1 MEAEGARTRRK
12 AERVVSEENNTG
24 ARKFPKSLEIA
35 AESVCFLLVQY
46 FLACFML
53 SMRAS
58 LVYIIVFAANVFVL
72 IKYGETLARLTES
85 RMPRAAIFVLY
96 LAALAASVYFFGY
109 FPVSPE
115 RAELPL

>member
-1 MEAEGARTRRK
+1 MLILRLEDGYT
-12 AERVVSEENNTG
+12 
-24 ARKFPKSLEIA
+24 KSGID
-35 AESVCFLLVQY
+35 SFLLVQY

-85 RMPRAAIFVLY
+85 RMSRGAIFALY
-96 LAALAASVYFFGY
+96 LAALAASVYLLLSI
-109 FPVSPE
+109 PVRKNICFHYNNAP
-115 RAELPL
+115 RLFIPRLTPA

>member
-1 MEAEGARTRRK
+1 MEAEGARARRK
-12 AERVVSEENNTG
+12 AERAVSEENNTG
-24 ARKFPKSLEIA
+24 ARKFPKALEIA
-35 AESVCFLLVQY
+35 AESVSFLLVQY

-58 LVYIIVFAANVFVL
+58 PVYIIVFAANVFIF

-85 RMPRAAIFVLY
+85 RMERAAIFALY
-96 LAALAASVYFFGY
+96 FAALAASVYFLGY

>member
-12 AERVVSEENNTG
+12 AEKAVSEENNTG
-24 ARKFPKSLEIA
+24 ARKFPKALEIVV
-35 AESVCFLLVQY
+35 ESVNFLLVQY

-53 SMRAS
+53 SMRAGF
-58 LVYIIVFAANVFVL
+58 VYIIVFAANVFVL

-85 RMPRAAIFVLY
+85 RMSRGAIFALY
-96 LAALAASVYFFGY
+96 FAALAASVYFFGY

-115 RAELPL
+115 RAELAL

>member
-1 MEAEGARTRRK
+1 MSAGSGAG
-12 AERVVSEENNTG
+12 V
-24 ARKFPKSLEIA
+24 RKFPKALEIVV
-35 AESVCFLLVQY
+35 ESVNFLLVQY

-72 IKYGETLARLTES
+72 IKYGETLARLTDGRMS
-85 RMPRAAIFVLY
+85 RGAIFAFY
-96 LAALAASVYFFGY
+96 FAALAASVYFFGY

-115 RAELPL
+115 RAALPL

>member
-12 AERVVSEENNTG
+12 AEKAVSEENNTG
-24 ARKFPKSLEIA
+24 ARKFPKALEIVV
-35 AESVCFLLVQY
+35 ESVNFLLVHY

-58 LVYIIVFAANVFVL
+58 IVYIIVFAANVFVL
-72 IKYGETLARLTES
+72 IKYGETLARLTDCRMS
-85 RMPRAAIFVLY
+85 RGAIFALY
-96 LAALAASVYFFGY
+96 FAALAASVYFFGY

-115 RAELPL
+115 RAALPL

>member
-1 MEAEGARTRRK
+1 MEAEGARARRK
-12 AERVVSEENNTG
+12 TETAVSPGNG
-24 ARKFPKSLEIA
+24 AGVRKFPKALKIA
-35 AESVCFLLVQY
+35 AESVNFLLVQY

-72 IKYGETLARLTES
+72 IKYGETLARLTDG
-85 RMPRAAIFVLY
+85 RMPRAAIFLLY

>member
-1 MEAEGARTRRK
+1 MEAEGARARRK
-12 AERVVSEENNTG
+12 TETAVSPGNG
-24 ARKFPKSLEIA
+24 AGVRKFPKALKIA
-35 AESVCFLLVQY
+35 AESVNFLLVQY

-72 IKYGETLARLTES
+72 IKYGEALARLTDGRMS
-85 RMPRAAIFVLY
+85 RGAIFAFY
-96 LAALAASVYFFGY
+96 FAALAASVYFFGY

-115 RAELPL
+115 RAALPL

>member
-1 MEAEGARTRRK
+1 MSAGSGA
-12 AERVVSEENNTG
+12 G
-24 ARKFPKSLEIA
+24 MRKFPKSLEIA
-35 AESVCFLLVQY
+35 AESVSFLLVQY

-58 LVYIIVFAANVFVL
+58 LVYIIVFAANVFVF

-85 RMPRAAIFVLY
+85 RMERAAIFALY
-96 LAALAASVYFFGY
+96 FAALAAAVWLFGY

-115 RAELPL
+115 LKKLA

>member
-1 MEAEGARTRRK
+1 MEAEGARARRK
-12 AERVVSEENNTG
+12 AEKAVSEENNTG
-24 ARKFPKSLEIA
+24 ARKFPKALEIA
-35 AESVCFLLVQY
+35 AESVNFLLVQY

-72 IKYGETLARLTES
+72 IKYGEALARLTES
-85 RMPRAAIFVLY
+85 RMERAAIFALY
-96 LAALAASVYFFGY
+96 FAALAAAVWLFGY

-115 RAELPL
+115 LKKLA

>member
-1 MEAEGARTRRK
+1 MSAGSGAG
-12 AERVVSEENNTG
+12 V
-24 ARKFPKSLEIA
+24 RKFPKSLEIA
-35 AESVCFLLVQY
+35 AESVSFLLVQY

-85 RMPRAAIFVLY
+85 RMERAAIFALY
-96 LAALAASVYFFGY
+96 FAALAAAVWLFGY

-115 RAELPL
+115 LKKLA

>member
-1 MEAEGARTRRK
+1 M
-12 AERVVSEENNTG
+12 SEENNTG
-24 ARKFPKSLEIA
+24 ARKFPKALEIVV
-35 AESVCFLLVQY
+35 ESVNFLLVHY

-72 IKYGETLARLTES
+72 IKYGETLARLTDN
-85 RMPRAAIFVLY
+85 RMLRAVIFAAY

-115 RAELPL
+115 RAELAL

>member
-1 MEAEGARTRRK
+1 MAAEGARARRK
-12 AERVVSEENNTG
+12 AEIAVSEENNAG
-24 ARKFPKSLEIA
+24 ARKFPKTLEIA
-35 AESVCFLLVQY
+35 AESVNFLLVQY

-58 LVYIIVFAANVFVL
+58 FVYIIVFAANVFVL
-72 IKYGETLARLTES
+72 IKYRETLARLTDG
-85 RMPRAAIFVLY
+85 RMPRAAIFALY

>member
-1 MEAEGARTRRK
+1 MEAKGARTRRK
-12 AERVVSEENNTG
+12 AEKAVSEENNTG

-35 AESVCFLLVQY
+35 AESVSFLLVQY

-53 SMRAS
+53 SMRAGF
-58 LVYIIVFAANVFVL
+58 VYIIVFAANVF
-72 IKYGETLARLTES
+72 IFTKYGETLARLTDN
-85 RMPRAAIFVLY
+85 RMLCAVVFAAY

-115 RAELPL
+115 RAELAL

>member
-1 MEAEGARTRRK
+1 MEAKGAQARRK
-12 AERVVSEENNTG
+12 TETAVSPGNG
-24 ARKFPKSLEIA
+24 AGVRKFPKALKIA
-35 AESVCFLLVQY
+35 AESVNFLLVQY

-72 IKYGETLARLTES
+72 IKYGETLARLTDG
-85 RMPRAAIFVLY
+85 RMPRGAIFALY

>member
-1 MEAEGARTRRK
+1 M
-12 AERVVSEENNTG
+12 SEENNTN
-24 ARKFPKSLEIA
+24 ARKFPKTLEIA
-35 AESVCFLLVQY
+35 VESVNFLLVQY

-58 LVYIIVFAANVFVL
+58 LVYIIVFAANIFVL
-72 IKYGETLARLTES
+72 IKYGETLARLTDN
-85 RMPRAAIFVLY
+85 RMLCAVVFAAY

-115 RAELPL
+115 RAELAL

>member
-1 MEAEGARTRRK
+1 M
-12 AERVVSEENNTG
+12 SEENNTG
-24 ARKFPKSLEIA
+24 ARKFPKAVEIA
-35 AESVCFLLVQY
+35 VESVSFLLVQY

-72 IKYGETLARLTES
+72 IKYGETLARLTDN
-85 RMPRAAIFVLY
+85 RMLRAVIFAAY

-115 RAELPL
+115 RAELAL

>member
-1 MEAEGARTRRK
+1 M
-12 AERVVSEENNTG
+12 SEENNTG
-24 ARKFPKSLEIA
+24 ARKFPKAVEIA
-35 AESVCFLLVQY
+35 VESVSFLLVQY

-85 RMPRAAIFVLY
+85 RMERAAIFALY
-96 LAALAASVYFFGY
+96 FAALAAAVWLFGY

-115 RAELPL
+115 LKKLA